1 MRRRLIAALTVALL
15 GVVAAPAVAAPAE
28 PPAAP
33 SPAAADSLTRPR
45 SARLLDSEAPPPPE
59 PERWQYVAGVLVI
72 GLAFWW
78 MQRRR
83 R

>member
-15 GVVAAPAVAAPAE
+15 GVVAAPAVAE

-33 SPAAADSLTRPR
+33 SPASADSLTRPR